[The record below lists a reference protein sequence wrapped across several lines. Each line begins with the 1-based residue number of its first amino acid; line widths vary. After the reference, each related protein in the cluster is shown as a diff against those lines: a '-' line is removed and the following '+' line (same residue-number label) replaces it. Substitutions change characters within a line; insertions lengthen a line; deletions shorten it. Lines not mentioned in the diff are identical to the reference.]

1 MSIRILVKDKMPG
14 KSIEHKM
21 KSEPITSKHA
31 IECWDLVTVSEL
43 CWGNVI
49 QMFLSADSV
58 SLCFFYSMFARKK
71 NMEMWSDFS
80 FHPPST
86 EQSIFKRASFPFFCV
101 CFFFSIF
108 FLVPPAP
115 LRWFPVIGKNIVIQ
129 CSQSGWKSSN
139 WSIKDQLKR
148 FSPST
153 AQSNLVDDSKTYEN
167 PVKHG
172 EARC

>member
-71 NMEMWSDFS
+71 TWKCGPTFRFILLARSNLYSKELPFLFFVCVS
-80 FHPPST
+80 F
-86 EQSIFKRASFPFFCV
+86 FPFF
-101 CFFFSIF
+101 SS
-108 FLVPPAP
+108 FLP
-115 LRWFPVIGKNIVIQ
+115 LPCAGFQSSARTSLSNAVNPDENPVIGP
-129 CSQSGWKSSN
+129 
-139 WSIKDQLKR
+139 LKT
-148 FSPST
+148 S
-153 AQSNLVDDSKTYEN
+153 
-167 PVKHG
+167 
-172 EARC
+172 